1 MKNLSLAEIENYL
14 VRHPRSNGIT
24 SQTITKI
31 MEALY
36 LNVKT
41 VPAIDPEHH
50 LPHTAYTVFTTDGD
64 GLRFA
69 SGWTLRDAIHLP
81 DYMGMILPDSGLSA
95 PSDHNRHP
103 ETYLV
108 SRTEPPI
115 SFSHP
120 GNQEIGRAH
129 V

>member
-69 SGWTLRDAIHLP
+69 SGWTLRDAIHLFARLYGYDP
-81 DYMGMILPDSGLSA
+81 ARLRLIRPFLP
-95 PSDHNRHP
+95 
-103 ETYLV
+103 
-108 SRTEPPI
+108 
-115 SFSHP
+115 
-120 GNQEIGRAH
+120 Q
-129 V
+129 